1 MNTAQRLQQLRKEK
15 GLSQEELAERLGV
28 SRQAVSKWESGQSVP
43 DVEKIVA
50 VSELFG
56 VTTDW
61 LLKGVEPAPEK
72 KPEGRRLAGRILF
85 AASPALM
92 AAGLLL
98 VVAGDWEGSSFVSCA
113 GLIVQVAGA
122 ALYFIGRTLTGEK
135 GPFWAAWLDVACVT
149 FLPVRFVM
157 RRSIFLTL
165 MAGFVPFEVGKILH
179 SLLYWPVY
187 LVVLAVS
194 FFLLKKRR

>member
-1 MNTAQRLQQLRKEK
+1 MSEARLYLADASA
-15 GLSQEELAERLGV
+15 LSDEALFAVLYAKMPAER
-28 SRQAVSKWESGQSVP
+28 RA
-43 DVEKIVA
+43 KIDGYV
-50 VSELFG
+50 FPK
-56 VTTDW
+56 D
-61 LLKGVEPAPEK
+61 
-72 KPEGRRLAGRILF
+72 RRLCL
-85 AASPALM
+85 

-98 VVAGDWEGSSFVSCA
+98 AVAGDWEGSSFGRCA